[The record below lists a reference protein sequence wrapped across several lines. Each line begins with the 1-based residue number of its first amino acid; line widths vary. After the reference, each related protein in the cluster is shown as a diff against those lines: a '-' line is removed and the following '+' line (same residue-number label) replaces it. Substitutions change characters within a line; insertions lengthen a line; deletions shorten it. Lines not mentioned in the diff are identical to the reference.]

1 MEEAWDLQAVVSH
14 FPNNELMPTTALN
27 HDDNHPQQDPFDFFS
42 SFTPSDLKE
51 LEDDQDF
58 YKPLAYGPSS
68 SNNVNSNEVMPAS
81 FYMNNTSYLGGSAAA
96 AAPAPVHL
104 QQFQQQPQHIPKQQQ
119 QQLHP
124 SMISSTS
131 SIATTTTTTT
141 KSLKPTLKRRKV
153 QQKRLVCKVPAEGVS
168 SDMWAWRK
176 YGQKPIKGSPYPRG
190 YYKCSSSKGCMAKKL
205 VERSYSEPSMFLITY
220 KAEHNHPIPTHR
232 NSLAGSTRISNN
244 SKPNTNATPST
255 SAMTNLSAVSSP
267 PTATH
272 ALMESSI
279 EAADNKLRGVVQRQ
293 VVKQEVKEEYD
304 NSNLMSNEELFMGLE
319 VLSGPSMVT
328 TSGSFLR
335 F

>member
-14 FPNNELMPTTALN
+14 FPANEPMTTTTATTIN
-27 HDDNHPQQDPFDFFS
+27 QDDSHRQQDPLDFFS
-42 SFTPSDLKE
+42 PFLSLSDLKE
-51 LEDDQDF
+51 LENSQDI
-58 YKPLAYGPSS
+58 YKPSSFCSSS
-68 SNNVNSNEVMPAS
+68 SNYIPSNEAIPGS
-81 FYMNNTSYLGGSAAA
+81 FYMSTPYLGASA
-96 AAPAPVHL
+96 PMHL
-104 QQFQQQPQHIPKQQQ
+104 QQFQQQPQIPK

-124 SMISSTS
+124 SVISSTS
-131 SIATTTTTTT
+131 SITTSTTTT

-232 NSLAGSTRISNN
+232 NSLAGSTRHTNN
-244 SKPNTNATPST
+244 SKPNTSATTSST
-255 SAMTNLSAVSSP
+255 SAITSLSAVSSP
-267 PTATH
+267 ITH
-272 ALMESSI
+272 SLMEPSI
-279 EAADNKLRGVVQRQ
+279 EAEDNKFRVQPQ
-293 VVKQEVKEEYD
+293 VKQEIKQEYD
-304 NSNLMSNEELFMGLE
+304 HNSNLMSQEELFMGLE
-319 VLSGPSMVT
+319 VLNGPTMVT
-328 TSGSFLR
+328 TSGSFMR